1 MGAATTR
8 TAHPT
13 RGRGA
18 SDRVRVGML
27 TGDACSRERRRVV
40 LAPTSYP
47 TDRRTARKCAPR
59 TCFQSS
65 LSSCRHW
72 CTTPSPRSHAKQLPD
87 LYPADPGEPDEACLA
102 RVEAMDDSSGAV
114 SLNALRGRKI
124 TLDEILS
131 SLDGVKHW
139 QAPTAAEVDAM
150 SSHRGSQLGR
160 QTEAGSRTSG
170 GQSRSGRSTSVKLQR
185 ELDIRRQAQR
195 ETAAT
200 HKPGTIAYDTS
211 AATRAAAAVEAVA
224 IASRRAGSQRQ
235 IMQMR
240 NDRSKS
246 RSVSPSSRAS
256 AADADA
262 ADAFSDP
269 DDTASSRGGS
279 VYGGGFPGGR
289 VRGCSSCTPRSG
301 GGSSSTSFRPYSPGQ
316 RSVNSAMTPRSIGS
330 SGATPRHSRSSP
342 HHRRRDAQAQPT
354 NPVPARLP
362 SPSRQPPAQR
372 RGSYVYGGLT
382 AADIRHER
390 PASACKGTK
399 ASSSQA
405 AAAAEDPVT
414 QNLDD
419 RLERVQIL

>member
-27 TGDACSRERRRVV
+27 TGDAFRERRRVV
-40 LAPTSYP
+40 LALPPTRLTGGRHVNALRAPVSRVPSRHADIGAPHQVHAP
-47 TDRRTARKCAPR
+47 TQNNFLTCTLRT
-59 TCFQSS
+59 
-65 LSSCRHW
+65 
-72 CTTPSPRSHAKQLPD
+72 
-87 LYPADPGEPDEACLA
+87 PGEPDEACLA